1 MGFSIRLFF
10 PTGILVR
17 LFGLF
22 LFQKFQAIPLIGE
35 AGKLLI
41 ILVKT
46 VTRQDEGEAFYYSK
60 KRHLIPP

>member
-1 MGFSIRLFF
+1 MMGFSIRLFF

-41 ILVKT
+41 LVKT
-46 VTRQDEGEAFYYSK
+46 VTPVKMKEK
-60 KRHLIPP
+60 LLIILNKDT